1 LGAVLVEVLACL
13 EVREILLGLGLL
25 GWGLLG
31 LLGQKKKKKKEE
43 ALLPL
48 MQQLLFL
55 SALLLLAVMPRH
67 AVASFCAFLPF
78 FCPVVF

>member
-31 LLGQKKKKKKEE
+31 LLGQKKKKEE